1 MESEDYESSEILL
14 EIAKAEYQNEFSRT
28 SVIDTKVGITLPII
42 VTYFFLVLQFESVK
56 NIFSKQIDTRNA
68 VALLCSVCS
77 PFIYFAAIVCAGAAL
92 VFLFRAIIT
101 QSYQKIDPRWF
112 NEKDIMSRPRNVF
125 SAVMVTYFIQAIEHN
140 SDTNNA
146 RIILYKRGLV
156 FAIISLGFFV
166 LYIFMAK

>member
-42 VTYFFLVLQFESVK
+42 ATYFFLVLQYESVRS
-56 NIFSKQIDTRNA
+56 IFTKQLDTRNA
-68 VALLCSVCS
+68 VVLLYSACS
-77 PFIYFAAIVCAGAAL
+77 PFIYVAAIVCAGAAL
-92 VFLFRAIIT
+92 IFLFRAIIT
-101 QSYQKIDPRWF
+101 QSYRKIDPKCF
-112 NEKDIMSRPRNVF
+112 NDKEMMSHPRPVF

-140 SDTNNA
+140 NVTNNA

-156 FAIISLGFFV
+156 FAIISLAFFV
-166 LYIFMAK
+166 LYIFMIK